1 MRVRVRDV
9 LQDLQRSGRVKP
21 SEDTQ
26 IIITLLLVILTRVD
40 PSLGWRVVWTLLL
53 IVHVAMPF
61 LIARKRRKLADA

>member
-1 MRVRVRDV
+1 M
-9 LQDLQRSGRVKP
+9 KP

-53 IVHVAMPF
+53 VVHVAMPF
-61 LIARKRRKLADA
+61 RIARKRRKVADA